1 MVRGYGLDRIQV
13 YARIVHQSTS
23 ERMKPSD
30 VSLNEELIVLRGH
43 LPFGAAIEKQI
54 WRCGLTE
61 ATDDSDW
68 I

>member
-30 VSLNEELIVLRGH
+30 VSLNEELIVLRGD
-43 LPFGAAIEKQI
+43 LPFDADIGMRI
-54 WRCGLTE
+54 WRRGFPE
-61 ATDDSDW
+61 ATGDSN
-68 I
+68 

>member
-43 LPFGAAIEKQI
+43 LPFDAIVENAG
-54 WRCGLTE
+54 WRRWLSE
-61 ATDDSDW
+61 RADDPDW
-68 I
+68 T